1 MDISRYLI
9 KDRVH
14 GLRSVGFTRVNKT
27 KQVCLIYSETFW
39 SSDLANEVYGYPK
52 AEVVCSMFDL
62 NTIVPQLECV
72 CACV

>member
-1 MDISRYLI
+1 MDITRYLI
-9 KDRVH
+9 KDRLH

-27 KQVCLIYSETFW
+27 KQVHFIYSETFW
-39 SSDLANEVYGYPK
+39 SSELANEVCGYPK

-62 NTIVPQLECV
+62 NIIVPQFECV